1 MARRIAVRRPG
12 RTVVAL
18 EPASNLFEHL
28 VRNTAEFPNVTPV
41 AQVSHDLLKNQ
52 PSTPLDL
59 YRALRM
65 EGCHL
70 EEAMT
75 MSKIEDG
82 TEIYY
87 KAGPWV
93 SRWSSVT
100 LAAECGC
107 TARAVLD
114 PEG

>member
-1 MARRIAVRRPG
+1 
-12 RTVVAL
+12 
-18 EPASNLFEHL
+18 
-28 VRNTAEFPNVTPV
+28 
-41 AQVSHDLLKNQ
+41 
-52 PSTPLDL
+52 
-59 YRALRM
+59 M

-87 KAGPWV
+87 KPGPWV